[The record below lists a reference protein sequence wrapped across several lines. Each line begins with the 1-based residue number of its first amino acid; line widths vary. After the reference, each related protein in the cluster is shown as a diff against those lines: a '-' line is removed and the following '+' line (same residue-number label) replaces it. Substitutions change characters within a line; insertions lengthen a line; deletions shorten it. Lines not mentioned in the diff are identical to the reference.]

1 MATTAMMV
9 AAPVKM
15 RRSRFSF
22 VSFFI
27 EPVLSHFVGEQA
39 LQRKFDK
46 RAVTAAIELR
56 RRKTQEC
63 DSVRFVQRLLKVR
76 FIGNA
81 RLKAVDLG
89 TWLGAGIYS
98 LNRHR
103 YSFRCA
109 GRLGGPAFDFLVQDV
124 ALFGFDPG
132 HADIVNAVERLLKGV
147 QGGAPQNSIG
157 GELLERAEFFL
168 CIENF
173 SFCLDG
179 DLV

>member
-56 RRKTQEC
+56 RRKTQEG
-63 DSVRFVQRLLKVR
+63 DSVRFVQRLLKVW
-76 FIGNA
+76 FICNA

-89 TWLGAGIYS
+89 ARLGAGVHSVNGDSDS
-98 LNRHR
+98 L
-103 YSFRCA
+103 RCG
-109 GRLGGPAFDFLVQDV
+109 GRLGGPAFDFV
-124 ALFGFDPG
+124 AHGI
-132 HADIVNAVERLLKGV
+132 A
-147 QGGAPQNSIG
+147 
-157 GELLERAEFFL
+157 
-168 CIENF
+168 
-173 SFCLDG
+173 
-179 DLV
+179 